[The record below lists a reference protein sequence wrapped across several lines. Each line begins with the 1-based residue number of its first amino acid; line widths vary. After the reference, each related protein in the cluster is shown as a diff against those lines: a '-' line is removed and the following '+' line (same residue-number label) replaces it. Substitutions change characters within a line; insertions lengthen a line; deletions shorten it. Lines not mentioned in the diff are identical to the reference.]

1 MSHYDELRFEDS
13 QVSDNISQ
21 VTNTLPIKD
30 NTNPSH
36 YTSNNIEC
44 IDYIVDSLGTEGA
57 ISFCQGNVVKYLHRW
72 KQKNGLEDLK
82 KAQWYLTKMIELKGK

>member
-1 MSHYDELRFEDS
+1 MSHYDDLRDC
-13 QVSDNISQ
+13 DYTNQ
-21 VTNTLPIKD
+21 VTNTISLKD

-36 YTSNNIEC
+36 YTSNKIEC
-44 IDYIVDSLGTEGA
+44 IDYIVDSLGTDGA
-57 ISFCQGNVVKYLHRW
+57 INFCQGNVVKYLHRW